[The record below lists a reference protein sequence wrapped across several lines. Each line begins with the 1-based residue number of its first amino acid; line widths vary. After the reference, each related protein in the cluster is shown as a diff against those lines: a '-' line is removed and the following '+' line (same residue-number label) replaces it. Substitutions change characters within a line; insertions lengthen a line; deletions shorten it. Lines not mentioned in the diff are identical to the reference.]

1 MILLILLAQPSPP
14 GDANVALD
22 DERLQDVVPKGLQKV
37 ELDLDDALFL
47 EFEEKEEVLVQP
59 PAEALPEPE
68 ETPLAPEI
76 STSPAKPGRKKMWI
90 LGIAAGLCLLLGAG
104 GAYFFMK
111 SDKTQPEE
119 GEKTTQEPSH
129 SQTPAAQQSTPEQN
143 ATPGAPEAA
152 MPEKIYTYSL
162 EQFQVEYVQNDQIRF
177 LTCRF
182 SIPGASEI
190 MRLEL
195 QTKSLVIR
203 DGVYRY
209 LKNSSLSF
217 LDNPQ
222 NSEKLKSDLA
232 TVVNQYMQSGKVS
245 EILLETYVVK

>member
-1 MILLILLAQPSPP
+1 
-14 GDANVALD
+14 
-22 DERLQDVVPKGLQKV
+22 
-37 ELDLDDALFL
+37 
-47 EFEEKEEVLVQP
+47 
-59 PAEALPEPE
+59 
-68 ETPLAPEI
+68 
-76 STSPAKPGRKKMWI
+76 
-90 LGIAAGLCLLLGAG
+90 
-104 GAYFFMK
+104 
-111 SDKTQPEE
+111 
-119 GEKTTQEPSH
+119 
-129 SQTPAAQQSTPEQN
+129 
-143 ATPGAPEAA
+143 
-152 MPEKIYTYSL
+152 
-162 EQFQVEYVQNDQIRF
+162 
-177 LTCRF
+177 
-182 SIPGASEI
+182 

>member
-59 PAEALPEPE
+59 PAESLPEPE

-76 STSPAKPGRKKMWI
+76 SASPAKPGRKKMWI

-119 GEKTTQEPSH
+119 GEKTTQEPSQN
-129 SQTPAAQQSTPEQN
+129 QTPAAQSTPEQN
-143 ATPGAPEAA
+143 ATPGTPAA
-152 MPEKIYTYSL
+152 AKPEKIYTYSL

>member
-47 EFEEKEEVLVQP
+47 EFEEKEEVLVQT

-76 STSPAKPGRKKMWI
+76 STSPAKPVRKKMWI
-90 LGIAAGLCLLLGAG
+90 LGIAAGMCLLLGAG

-111 SDKTQPEE
+111 SGTTQPEE
-119 GEKTTQEPSH
+119 DAKTTQESLQN
-129 SQTPAAQQSTPEQN
+129 QTTAAQTAPEQN
-143 ATPGAPEAA
+143 ATPGTPATA

-203 DGVYRY
+203 DAVYRY

-232 TVVNQYMQSGKVS
+232 TVVNQHLQSGKVS

>member
-47 EFEEKEEVLVQP
+47 EFEEKEEVLVQT

-68 ETPLAPEI
+68 ETPLALET

-111 SDKTQPEE
+111 SGTTQTEE
-119 GEKTTQEPSH
+119 GAKTTQESLQN
-129 SQTPAAQQSTPEQN
+129 QTTAAQTAPEQN
-143 ATPGAPEAA
+143 ATPGTPAA
-152 MPEKIYTYSL
+152 ALPEKIYTYSL

-203 DGVYRY
+203 DAVYRY

-232 TVVNQYMQSGKVS
+232 TVVNQYMESGKVS

>member
-1 MILLILLAQPSPP
+1 MILLILLAQPSSP

-47 EFEEKEEVLVQP
+47 EFEEKEEVLVQT

-76 STSPAKPGRKKMWI
+76 STSPAKPGRKKKWI

-104 GAYFFMK
+104 GSYFFMK
-111 SDKTQPEE
+111 SGKTQPEE
-119 GEKTTQEPSH
+119 GEKTTQES
-129 SQTPAAQQSTPEQN
+129 SQNQTTAAQPTSENNTTPGTPA
-143 ATPGAPEAA
+143 AA

-162 EQFQVEYVQNDQIRF
+162 EQFQVEYVQKDQIRF

-182 SIPGASEI
+182 SIPGASEL

-203 DGVYRY
+203 DAVYRY

-232 TVVNQYMQSGKVS
+232 TVVNQHLQSGKVS